1 MATNLRGIFLVTGI
15 GVVLVAVLLLAL
27 GQSSATAQTPCQET
41 VLPAPASG
49 VVTATVAFSNTCF
62 QFRGPREQVTV
73 GVVLNKPAPENLMVE
88 VYIDNPT
95 TGGLLVG
102 AVPVAAGQMAGSRE
116 LPLLAGQ
123 ELYIGL
129 IYSTRVWEPGE
140 TPVSP
145 AVEMGEPHVAQV
157 VDAAPPPTVAPP
169 TLVPPTPPPTPV
181 PPTPVPP
188 VCEPGQPYPGPDE
201 SPCRK
206 PRPGEPGYE
215 LPAGVKGPRAFLPAV
230 SR

>member
-1 MATNLRGIFLVTGI
+1 MAINLRGIFLVTGV
-15 GVVLVAVLLLAL
+15 GVLMVAAMLLAF
-27 GQSSATAQTPCQET
+27 GQGSATAQTPCQET

-49 VVTATVAFSNTCF
+49 VVTATLAFSNTCF
-62 QFRGPREQVTV
+62 QFRSPREQVTV

-140 TPVSP
+140 TPVDL
-145 AVEMGEPHVAQV
+145 AVQVGEPRVAQV
-157 VDAAPPPTVAPP
+157 VDVTPPPTVAPP
-169 TLVPPTPPPTPV
+169 TAV

-188 VCEPGQPYPGPDE
+188 VCKPGQPYPGPDE

-215 LPAGVKGPRAFLPAV
+215 LPAGVKGPRAFLPRV